1 MQNIDQVIAQ
11 IRFQLDQLSTRN
23 AQHDFEHLCRH
34 LTRARICANI
44 LPATG
49 PVAAGGDQGRDFE
62 TFVTYLRSTSIA
74 DSTFV
79 GKISQ
84 KPIAFA
90 CSIQRRGISSKIK
103 SDVDT
108 IMKSG
113 SPVEAVHYFCTSNVP
128 VSTRHA
134 LKDWAKNRYAI
145 NLEVQDGNSIS
156 ELLAD
161 REVFWIAQQYL
172 NIPSEI
178 YPRAADEKTWYT
190 ASLVAWKSGKI
201 ISVNF
206 ADFSEVRAATRYA
219 TFSAE
224 ARQDLPFW
232 LGLLGK
238 FIDDVS
244 LPQLR
249 RKAIYEVAVA
259 SLRGLGTLLGQEDH
273 IREYFSTIPELQD
286 ATDTEDALAL
296 LNYCIGAFPQN
307 KVQLTKDELG
317 SWQDQLLIKV
327 SERLEAVANM
337 PGLRCLYLELR
348 GYLCLSIDPRQPKVP
363 DLKGAV
369 EYWTQLIHVARDA
382 PLFPLERFADRLT
395 KYTRF
400 IGETEG
406 FDQLTQQTDLLL
418 SRRYGD
424 FKTAEKCRDRA
435 IELYKEGK
443 IIKALNQL
451 HQAKVK
457 WFAEETIRA
466 SLVSTL
472 LISQLYRELNLSYAA
487 KYYALAAAHIAANSL
502 NTDLKPLIPKALIA
516 AEDCDYSQGVWCGF
530 LDLAEIG
537 LRTYAAFSK
546 HPDKAADEFERALF
560 HIATL
565 MAITKRLDAQLFEFV
580 KGRVHEW
587 KLDEWL
593 DRILPES
600 NKIWEKRS
608 IPEIWAKLNQELG
621 GRPFN
626 DLGAVRNA
634 SWSEFGITW
643 NISWKND
650 YATTFAAEQLIA
662 VLQILLA
669 DLSGVD
675 LCLLK
680 TQVNI
685 EISVENLAK
694 PKGESIPS
702 NKERRWKVTLPMYSG
717 KGDRAEFE
725 RMNIDTLTVGTLVLA
740 DISLLPRERFYD
752 VIRNCF
758 KNGISMKTFVSRPY
772 EVLYRDFVPKETFD
786 RSARA
791 AKTPPNSIGSF
802 DLKQHRELAWI
813 GGPGP
818 GYSKDKANEYL
829 RNRYSRSLIPIRH
842 TLKHLLKSPEFQNT
856 LTRLRSDGW
865 LDWHI
870 LSSMYAIALNYRVE
884 QNPDARGDIQVE
896 KKLVQT
902 LMKEPESEASTPV
915 PVEEFKEERIR
926 MQQKFNMLSTLTI
939 YGLVCR
945 QTTPDFES
953 IDHFLRHR
961 YNYWKDDIQHTDP
974 FLSS

>member
-11 IRFQLDQLSTRN
+11 IRFQLDQLSARN

-90 CSIQRRGISSKIK
+90 CSIQRRRISSKIK

-134 LKDWAKNRYAI
+134 LKDWARNRYAI
-145 NLEVQDGNSIS
+145 NLEVHDGNSIS

-161 REVFWIAQQYL
+161 REVFWIAQQCL

-178 YPRAADEKTWYT
+178 YPRATDEKIWYT
-190 ASLVAWKSGKI
+190 TSLRMWKSGKV

-206 ADFSEVRAATRYA
+206 ADFNDVRAATRYA

-238 FIDDVS
+238 FIDDRS

-249 RKAIYEVAVA
+249 RKVIYEIAVA
-259 SLRGLGTLLGQEDH
+259 SLRGRGELLGQEDH
-273 IREYFSTIPELQD
+273 IREYFSTTSELED
-286 ATDTEDALAL
+286 PTDMEDAFAL
-296 LNYCIGAFPQN
+296 MNYCIGAVHQN
-307 KVQLTKDELG
+307 KVQLTNDELG
-317 SWQDQLLIKV
+317 SWQDKLRTRVK
-327 SERLEAVANM
+327 ERLEAADR
-337 PGLRCLYLELR
+337 PGLKCLLLEIQ
-348 GYLCLSIDPRQPKVP
+348 GHLCLSIDPRRPKPP
-363 DLKGAV
+363 DLEGAV
-369 EYWTQLIHVARDA
+369 KYWTQLVDVAIDA

-395 KYTRF
+395 RYTGF
-400 IGETEG
+400 IGTTKG
-406 FDQLTQQTDLLL
+406 FDQLTQKTDLLL
-418 SRRYGD
+418 SQRYGH
-424 FKTAEKCRDRA
+424 FKTAEKCVDRA
-435 IELYKEGK
+435 MEFYKSGK
-443 IIKALNQL
+443 MIKALNQL
-451 HQAKVK
+451 HQAKVE
-457 WFAEETIRA
+457 WFAEETIHA
-466 SLVSTL
+466 SLLSIL
-472 LISQLYRELNLSYAA
+472 LISRFYRELGLLYAA
-487 KYYALAAAHIAANSL
+487 KYYALAAAHMAANSL
-502 NTDLKPLIPKALIA
+502 RSDVKLLVPRALIA
-516 AEDCDYSQGVWCGF
+516 AAECDYSQGAWCGF
-530 LDLAEIG
+530 LELTEIG
-537 LRTYAAFSK
+537 LRTYALFTK
-546 HPDKAADEFERALF
+546 HTDKAAADEFERTLF
-560 HIATL
+560 HITTL
-565 MAITKRLDAQLFEFV
+565 MTITNRLDPELLEFV
-580 KGRVHEW
+580 KGLIREW
-587 KLDEWL
+587 KLNDWL
-593 DRILPES
+593 KEILPKS
-600 NKIWEKRS
+600 DKIWGRKGL
-608 IPEIWAKLNQELG
+608 PDIWTSLNQELG
-621 GRPFN
+621 GPPFN
-626 DLGAVRNA
+626 DLGGVRRA
-634 SWSEFGITW
+634 KWSELGITW
-643 NISWKND
+643 NITWKND

-685 EISVENLAK
+685 EISVEDLAK

-702 NKERRWKVTLPMYSG
+702 NKERKWKVTLPMYSG

-740 DISLLPRERFYD
+740 DISLLPRERFYE

-772 EVLYRDFVPKETFD
+772 EVLYRDFVPKEVFD

-791 AKTPPNSIGSF
+791 AKTPPDPVGNF
-802 DLKQHRELAWI
+802 DLKEHGELAWI

-818 GYSKDKANEYL
+818 GYSKEKANEYL
-829 RNRYSRSLIPIRH
+829 RNRYSRLLIPIRH
-842 TLKHLLKSPEFQNT
+842 TLKHLLKSPEFHTT
-856 LTRLRSDGW
+856 LKRLRSDGW

-870 LSSMYAIALNYRVE
+870 LSSLYAIALNYRVE
-884 QNPDARGDIQVE
+884 QNPDARGDIHAE
-896 KKLVQT
+896 KKMVQR
-902 LMKEPESEASTPV
+902 LMKEPESETAIPV

-926 MQQKFNMLSTLTI
+926 MQQKLNMLSTLRI
-939 YGLVCR
+939 YGLECR

-961 YNYWKDDIQHTDP
+961 YSYWNDDVQHTAP
-974 FLSS
+974 FPSS